1 MITVNKDEN
10 IDKKIFT
17 EEQIKNRIIELA
29 QTISSDYKNEN
40 LLIISILRGSI
51 YFTAD
56 LTRQISI
63 PINLDFLGIGRYPGE
78 KDESGEVRIT
88 KDLDISIADRNVL
101 LIDDIINTGLTH
113 GYLIRNLKPRKPASL
128 HICTLLNNPNRRLV
142 ELPIR
147 YTGFKSPDVFLVG
160 YGLDY
165 KENYRHLPYIA
176 TLKKHCL

>member
-1 MITVNKDEN
+1 LITVNKDEN
-10 IDKKIFT
+10 IDEKIFT
-17 EEQIKNRIIELA
+17 EEKIKNRVIELA
-29 QTISSDYKNEN
+29 QSISSDYKNKN
-40 LLIISILRGSI
+40 PLIISILRGST

-56 LTRQISI
+56 LTRRISI

-128 HICTLLNNPNRRLV
+128 HICTLLSNPARRLV